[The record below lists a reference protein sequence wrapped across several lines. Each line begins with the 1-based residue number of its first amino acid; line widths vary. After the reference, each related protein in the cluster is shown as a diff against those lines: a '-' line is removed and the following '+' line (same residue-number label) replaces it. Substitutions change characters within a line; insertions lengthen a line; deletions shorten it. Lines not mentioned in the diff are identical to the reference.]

1 MWLTADQLVTA
12 MAFAGD
18 LTFNPLTDS
27 LPLPDGSNFRF
38 TPPQGPSLP
47 QRGYERTLELYA
59 PPPEDGSSVDLAV
72 DPSSSRIQL
81 IKPFDAWNGED
92 EQNLELLI
100 KVRGK
105 CSMSRKSVTPSKA
118 PG

>member
-1 MWLTADQLVTA
+1 

-27 LPLPDGSNFRF
+27 LPRPDGSSFRF

-47 QRGYERTLELYA
+47 QRGYERTLELYG

-72 DPSSSRIQL
+72 DPSSNRIQL
-81 IKPFDAWNGED
+81 IEPFDAWNGED
-92 EQNLELLI
+92 EQEVELLI

-105 CSMSRKSVTPSKA
+105 CSMSRISVSPSMTP
-118 PG
+118 G